1 MGKGILSIIIIFCLN
16 FVLCLLAF
24 TLTFILPRVD
34 EKERKH
40 NKKGQEEKQEEKQE
54 NKKRSKDK
62 REHSR
67 EGAKRTSLLFC
78 LVVFTHK
85 ILREQQPITSTIY
98 QTCTCMTRET
108 WIKRREKR
116 AEMHVFMVS
125 WGIWERENNVIMQYH
140 AMQRRR
146 MLCNEKKE
154 EIKKKRIGS
163 KNIKTRHEEKENHE
177 DITSRRN
184 ETVNSI
190 EQKPRERSRWQRW
203 HEFEFKSRA
212 IKEDHPLLPSLKQTF
227 LKMEKHSRKRL
238 ERNFSRITKSRQTEK
253 EIKDRQLPT
262 HFYTEN

>member
-108 WIKRREKR
+108 WIRRREKR
-116 AEMHVFMVS
+116 EESRDACFHGFM
-125 WGIWERENNVIMQYH
+125 GHLGTRKQCYH
-140 AMQRRR
+140 AIPCYATKKNAMQR
-146 MLCNEKKE
+146 KE
-154 EIKKKRIGS
+154 GG
-163 KNIKTRHEEKENHE
+163 NQEEKNW
-177 DITSRRN
+177 
-184 ETVNSI
+184 
-190 EQKPRERSRWQRW
+190 EQKHQDKTWREG
-203 HEFEFKSRA
+203 KSRGHH
-212 IKEDHPLLPSLKQTF
+212 ES
-227 LKMEKHSRKRL
+227 S
-238 ERNFSRITKSRQTEK
+238 
-253 EIKDRQLPT
+253 
-262 HFYTEN
+262 